1 MTSKALHAAM
11 NIQRRIRTLSLQPS
25 ERERQKFVKIRRI
38 VANAT
43 VNPNGSLVRT
53 LLMFRIF
60 ACLLVK

>member
-1 MTSKALHAAM
+1 MTSKALNAAM

-53 LLMFRIF
+53 LLIFRIF
-60 ACLLVK
+60 ARLTS